1 MSKIIKLSL
10 GFILF
15 MTLSGCD
22 VKENPVSNDKIIAD
36 LSSYVIHL
44 DNIKEIILV
53 DVESTSYNEKD
64 FTAKVSVKF
73 KDKYAIVEGIVD
85 VAYYEAEKT
94 WVRKSPS
101 FTVSAATPYAQP
113 DIEEILSA
121 IPSLK
126 REHIELDDSFD
137 YSFEPFTLTGTSLDY
152 LNNRIL
158 YEVTSVGSAL
168 NCNVSLKLDIDLR
181 YTYALGWQAVAVTS
195 ENFNETCT
203 WSGTFN
209 ATFSEPVYG
218 VKTFPII
225 LEGMSVYEINDDF
238 SSVTTNTIHAS
249 FKLGGIQYEV
259 DGGLGLYSESVT
271 GREVTFYYDQAHG
284 KALTIL
290 IDWTGNFAQLALG
303 YHIDLNG
310 KMGQLTPVE

>member
-1 MSKIIKLSL
+1 MRKIIKLIL

-15 MTLSGCD
+15 ITLSGCD
-22 VKENPVSNDKIIAD
+22 TKVNPVTTDKIISD
-36 LSSYVIHL
+36 ISSYVFYL
-44 DNIKEIILV
+44 DNVKEIISV

-64 FTAKVSVKF
+64 FSAKVNVKF

-85 VAYYEAEKT
+85 VSYYEAEKA
-94 WVRKSPS
+94 WIRKSPS
-101 FTVSAATPYAQP
+101 FTVSSAIPYAQP
-113 DIEEILSA
+113 EIEEILNV
-121 IPSLK
+121 IPTLK
-126 REHIELDDSFD
+126 REHIESGDSFD

-168 NCNVSLKLDIDLR
+168 NCDVSLKLDIDVR

-195 ENFNETCT
+195 ENLIETCT
-203 WSGTFN
+203 WSGTFIS
-209 ATFSEPVYG
+209 TFSEPVYG

-238 SSVTTNTIHAS
+238 SSVSTNTIHAS

-259 DGGLGLYSESVT
+259 DGGLGVYSESVT
-271 GREVTFYYDQAHG
+271 GREVTFYFDQAHG

-310 KMGQLTPVE
+310 QMGQLTPVE